1 MTSDEVKCGSG
12 TVIALPKTTGYLGE
26 GIGEMPGTV
35 RCFVA
40 TTVARLSLDLLIQTK
55 KMIGVGIRRDGDINV
70 KAPKFPGS
78 LVPGTEHLVL
88 ALPLLPLPSTSNVP
102 WSLVD

>member
-40 TTVARLSLDLLIQTK
+40 TTVARLALDLSIKNDK
-55 KMIGVGIRRDGDINV
+55 KIIGVGIRRDGDINV

-102 WSLVD
+102 